1 MEQAFLEKVI
11 SLIEAVLQQNHL
23 LKQLTKKV
31 DALQEQGKK
40 IMAEIDDL
48 QAALDAQG
56 QAITDFTTTLDAGV
70 AAINTEI
77 AQLAAAVQSAT
88 DLAALKTAVTAA
100 TGRVTSA
107 TGSISTASATLQ
119 SEIDALNADDTP
131 PTP

>member
-1 MEQAFLEKVI
+1 
-11 SLIEAVLQQNHL
+11 
-23 LKQLTKKV
+23 
-31 DALQEQGKK
+31 
-40 IMAEIDDL
+40 MAEIDDL

-56 QAITDFTTTLDAGV
+56 QAITTFTTTLDAGV